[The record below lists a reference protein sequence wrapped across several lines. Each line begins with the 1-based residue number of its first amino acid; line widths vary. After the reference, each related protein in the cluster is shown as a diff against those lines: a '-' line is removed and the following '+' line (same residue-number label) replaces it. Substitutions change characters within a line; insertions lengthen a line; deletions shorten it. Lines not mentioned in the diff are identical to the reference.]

1 MAPAAE
7 VKYKRVAKPADD
19 NVKPAANNEVRITSI
34 GRVNNF
40 VDEGIS
46 IFTGTNGKT
55 QSNTVRVLARGASL
69 AKAVIVSEIL
79 SRRIPGIKQKVDLGS
94 NDVEEEFE
102 PADAESKADR
112 ISRVRIVPSLEV
124 TLTTAK
130 PVKPENVKEDS
141 FIERPALVGDSPRRG
156 GRRPRARR
164 PGGPPKASVE
174 NPDAAN

>member
-141 FIERPALVGDSPRRG
+141 FIE
-156 GRRPRARR
+156 
-164 PGGPPKASVE
+164 
-174 NPDAAN
+174 

>member
-19 NVKPAANNEVRITSI
+19 NAKPAANNEVRITSI

-55 QSNTVRVLARGASL
+55 QSNTVKSASL

-79 SRRIPGIKQKVDLGS
+79 SRRVPGIKQKVDLGS

-102 PADAESKADR
+102 PADAESKADH
-112 ISRVRIVPSLEV
+112 ICRVRIVPSLEV

-141 FIERPALVGDSPRRG
+141 FIE
-156 GRRPRARR
+156 
-164 PGGPPKASVE
+164 
-174 NPDAAN
+174 